1 MRAQPGQLS
10 GQLDGHATLLA
21 ADAPGCH
28 SKAILQHEAAAR
40 PPLCLLHVTTHSS
53 CWRKFSGRR
62 DRIDSLWSSGAA
74 RSQGGTCPSAVV
86 LGFLPVQL

>member
-21 ADAPGCH
+21 AGAPGCH
-28 SKAILQHEAAAR
+28 SKAILQREAAAR
-40 PPLCLLHVTTHSS
+40 PPLCHLHVTTHPS
-53 CWRKFSGRR
+53 CWLKFGGRR
-62 DRIDSLWSSGAA
+62 GRMDRLGSSGAA

-86 LGFLPVQL
+86 LGFLPAEL